1 MDAKGSIRWALA
13 AQAARLRRELDA
25 VLRALRKYEGDGM
38 AQHNAE
44 MDRRT
49 QAQRDADDLLRQL
62 REPPG

>member
-1 MDAKGSIRWALA
+1 
-13 AQAARLRRELDA
+13 
-25 VLRALRKYEGDGM
+25 M